1 MNMTCS
7 SVSINM
13 KKGIIG
19 KVKSTTIFVLRC
31 HRRMCISLIRSM
43 IMIHDVTIWIGRI
56 QHNHHVL
63 GNFVV
68 KHGIEAWLHGHFT
81 VKELGDLSYT
91 RKTTSTVLFLVQ
103 K

>member
-7 SVSINM
+7 SLSINM
-13 KKGIIG
+13 NKGIIG
-19 KVKSTTIFVLRC
+19 KVKSTIFVLRC

-56 QHNHHVL
+56 QHNHHML

-68 KHGIEAWLHGHFT
+68 KPGFMA
-81 VKELGDLSYT
+81 
-91 RKTTSTVLFLVQ
+91 FLR
-103 K
+103 